1 MRLRSGPHMADTT
14 VPTARRPSP
23 ANRSDTQ
30 LRANDVLLACGL
42 AWAGSL
48 IHVQAAVDHIAEYW
62 LYALFFIALASVQ
75 CIWGVALYRS
85 PRPGMLVVGT
95 VVSLAVVGLWL
106 LSRTVGLPI
115 GPDRARPEP
124 LGLLD
129 VIATADEIG
138 IAGLMV
144 LLLHPPR
151 TGTLAGG
158 IGLLRVLALFLI
170 VLSSLA
176 LAGGVHAH

>member
-1 MRLRSGPHMADTT
+1 MADTT

-85 PRPGMLVVGT
+85 ARPGMLVVGT

-115 GPDRARPEP
+115 GPDRASPEP

-138 IAGLMV
+138 IAGLML

-158 IGLLRVLALFLI
+158 IGFLRVLGLFLI
-170 VLSSLA
+170 MLSLLA

>member
-1 MRLRSGPHMADTT
+1 MADTT

-23 ANRSDTQ
+23 ANLSDTQ
-30 LRANDVLLACGL
+30 LRTNDVLLAGGL

-62 LYALFFIALASVQ
+62 LYTLFFIALASVQ
-75 CIWGVALYRS
+75 CIWGIALYRS
-85 PRPGMLVVGT
+85 PRPRMLVVGA

-115 GPDRARPEP
+115 GPDRASPEP

-138 IAGLMV
+138 IAGLMFF
-144 LLLHPPR
+144 LLHPPR
-151 TGTLAGG
+151 TGTLAAGVG
-158 IGLLRVLALFLI
+158 FLRVLALFLI

-176 LAGGVHAH
+176 LAGGIHAH